1 MPDKCI
7 NLTDIDHQLSCEG
20 GNMAGI
26 VPKVIYGYHEDV
38 AVWPTEPVPAVDETT
53 QAITPVELEAAGT
66 LVGDLTMKPGTR
78 AFTFD
83 FTEDAGNFSIVP
95 VGEIDGAHFEYNL
108 NIVKARISQMILGFM
123 NAASTRKMFF
133 IVQDENGEYY
143 LMGNKRRG
151 ASYITG
157 GDGAAT
163 GTSSA
168 DRNQTSMQFRFR
180 SGKALVYN
188 GKTDELLTLVP
199 AG

>member
-1 MPDKCI
+1 MEKCI

-26 VPKVIYGYHEDV
+26 VPEIIYGYHEDV
-38 AVWPTEPVPAVDETT
+38 AVWPTEPVPTVTGETV
-53 QAITPVELEAAGT
+53 TPVSLEAAGA

-78 AFTFD
+78 AFKFK

-95 VGEIDGAHFEYNL
+95 VGEIDGAHYEYNL
-108 NIVKARISQMILGFM
+108 NIVKARISKTILGFM

-133 IVQDENGEYY
+133 IVPDENGEYY

-151 ASYITG
+151 AAYVTG

-163 GTSSA
+163 GTTSS
-168 DRNQTSMQFRFR
+168 DRNQTTMQFRFR
-180 SGKALVYN
+180 SGKALVYE
-188 GKTDELLTLVP
+188 GEVDELLTLVP
-199 AG
+199 NG